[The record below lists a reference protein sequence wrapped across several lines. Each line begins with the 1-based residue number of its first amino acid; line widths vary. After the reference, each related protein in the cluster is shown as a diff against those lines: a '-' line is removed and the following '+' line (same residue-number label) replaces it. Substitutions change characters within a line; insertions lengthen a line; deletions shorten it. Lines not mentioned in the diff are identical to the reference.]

1 MKNALKAGFAIA
13 AKDFRIERRSKE
25 VFTTMI
31 VFAFIVI
38 VIFSFAFEPT
48 AEETRRIAGGLLWV
62 AFTFAG
68 ILGLS
73 RSFARETTNECLQG
87 LLLTPAGP
95 GAVYLGKLGSN
106 VAFMLAAE
114 AVVLPVFMV
123 FYNIG
128 FGSRFSWLVGIL
140 LLGTWGF
147 ASITTT
153 FSAITA
159 NTRMREL
166 MLPVL
171 VLPISVPLLIAMVEA
186 TATWI
191 AGEPMREAY
200 LWLRLMAGFDVIFT
214 VASLLVFPYVV
225 ED

>member
-1 MKNALKAGFAIA
+1 MLEALRAGVNIA
-13 AKDFRIERRSKE
+13 AKDFLVERRSKE
-25 VFTTMI
+25 VFTTMM
-31 VFAFIVI
+31 VFALIVI

-95 GAVYLGKLGSN
+95 EAIYLGKLVSN
-106 VAFMLAAE
+106 VAFMLVAE
-114 AVVLPVFMV
+114 AVVLPVFAV

-128 FGSRFSWLVGIL
+128 LGSRLPWLIGIL
-140 LLGTWGF
+140 VLGTWGF
-147 ASITTT
+147 AAVGTT

-166 MLPVL
+166 MLPL
-171 VLPISVPLLIAMVEA
+171 LLLPISVPLVIAMVEA
-186 TATWI
+186 TAIWV
-191 AGEPMREAY
+191 AGQPMREAS
-200 LWLRLMAGFDVIFT
+200 LWLQLMVGFDILFT
-214 VASLLVFPYVV
+214 VVSLLVFPYIV
-225 ED
+225 EE